1 MKKLLFVPLLLITYL
16 SFAQPAK
23 PNRIGL
29 TADFEGYFT
38 FGGTMHGHESLGMYC
53 LGSKKDVLFTSGV
66 GIKNPPKSTIDK
78 ISDSLIYDLIMLGK
92 RIDKRYIFRVTA
104 KSVFFR
110 DHGAEEDDIV
120 WTPTK
125 ITLIRKSSTFPK
137 NK

>member
-1 MKKLLFVPLLLITYL
+1 MKKILFVPLLLITCL

-29 TADFEGYFT
+29 IADFEGYFT
-38 FGGTMHGHESLGMYC
+38 FGGTMHGNELLGMYC

-78 ISDSLIYDLIMLGK
+78 ISDSLIYDLIMLSK

-125 ITLIRKSSTFPK
+125 ITLIRNSSTFPK

>member
-1 MKKLLFVPLLLITYL
+1 MKKLLLLPLLFIATMT
-16 SFAQPAK
+16 FAQPTK

-29 TADFEGYFT
+29 IADFEGYFT
-38 FGGTMHGHESLGMYC
+38 FGGTMHGNELLGMYC

-125 ITLIRKSSTFPK
+125 ITLIRNSSTFPK

>member
-125 ITLIRKSSTFPK
+125 ITLLSTSSTLHQK
-137 NK
+137 K